1 MRKFGVSGLGFRVS
15 GFRFW
20 GASLGECANIP
31 GGSGAAMAQAL
42 VLVHESILPT
52 RHPPNIMP
60 LQAQNERTLPEPPRP
75 PEP

>member
-31 GGSGAAMAQAL
+31 GERGGNGT
-42 VLVHESILPT
+42 SIG
-52 RHPPNIMP
+52 IGV
-60 LQAQNERTLPEPPRP
+60 
-75 PEP
+75 